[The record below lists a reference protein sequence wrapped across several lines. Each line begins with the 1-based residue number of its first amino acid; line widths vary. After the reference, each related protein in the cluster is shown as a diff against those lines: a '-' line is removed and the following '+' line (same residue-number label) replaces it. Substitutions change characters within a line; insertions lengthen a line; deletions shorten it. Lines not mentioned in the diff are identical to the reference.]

1 MALAPDPASA
11 SAGQALAHAK
21 KWTALGRSARA
32 IWGLCQGSGKT
43 PYQVRVDLSEPAF
56 KCSCPSRK
64 FPCKH
69 GLALLLMFAKQ
80 PDGFASGDEPGWV
93 ADWMTERT
101 TRASRRADQ
110 AARPAEKPV
119 DPEAQAKRAA
129 QRTARMRDGVAG
141 CRVWLEDLVRRG
153 LAAAQ
158 TDAAGDWE
166 RAAARL
172 VDAGAGGL
180 ASYVRRI
187 PALMASGSGWDL
199 RTVDALGR
207 LHLLLRAAERLDTLP
222 PDLATDVRTA
232 LGWTQ
237 SRDEALSS
245 AAVADRWI
253 AVGQVI
259 EEEERFRAIRTWLVG
274 RHTGRRALL
283 LDFAAGERPLERPVV
298 GGAVLE
304 GELAF
309 YASRQPLRA
318 VLKSRSGAGSTD
330 ASGPDAGASDAGRSD
345 AGGSDAGG
353 IDARDPDGLG
363 SDGYAFDAHALDT
376 DGAEARPFAGAADI
390 GTIADATVEAG
401 LRRFA
406 EALAGNPW
414 LFRWPLVLSGVR
426 PVQEGARW
434 FLVDRENHG
443 LPIRASFANSLDLW
457 RLVSARAAAPMTV
470 VVEWDGMTAL
480 PISAFADSPHE
491 YVDLAPRWAA

>member
-1 MALAPDPASA
+1 
-11 SAGQALAHAK
+11 
-21 KWTALGRSARA
+21 
-32 IWGLCQGSGKT
+32 
-43 PYQVRVDLSEPAF
+43 
-56 KCSCPSRK
+56 
-64 FPCKH
+64 
-69 GLALLLMFAKQ
+69 LLLMFAKQ
-80 PDGFASGDEPGWV
+80 PERFASADEPGWV
-93 ADWMTERT
+93 ADWMAERT
-101 TRASRRADQ
+101 ARASRRSEH
-110 AARPAEKPV
+110 AARPADKPV

-129 QRTARMRDGVAG
+129 QRAARMRDGVAG

-222 PDLATDVRTA
+222 PDLASDVRTA

-237 SRDEALSS
+237 SRDEALSFGS
-245 AAVADRWI
+245 IADRWI

-283 LDFAAGERPLERPVV
+283 LDFAAGERPLERAVV
-298 GGAVLE
+298 GGAVFD

-318 VLKSRSGAGSTD
+318 ILKSRTAPTD
-330 ASGPDAGASDAGRSD
+330 AGEVDAREMDAHPIVGAVDTIDETRGPDAGGFDTSGLD
-345 AGGSDAGG
+345 GG
-353 IDARDPDGLG
+353 
-363 SDGYAFDAHALDT
+363 AFAA
-376 DGAEARPFAGAADI
+376 AADI
-390 GTIADATVEAG
+390 DTTADATIEAA

-414 LFRWPLVLSGVR
+414 LFRWPLVLSSVR

-443 LPIRASFANSLDLW
+443 LPVRTSFSNSLDMW

-470 VVEWDGMTAL
+470 VVEWDGITAL

>member
-1 MALAPDPASA
+1 MALAPDPGSA
-11 SAGQALAHAK
+11 SAGQSLANAK
-21 KWTALGRSARA
+21 KWTALQRSARA

-56 KCSCPSRK
+56 KCGCPSRK

-69 GLALLLMFAKQ
+69 GLALLLLFAQ
-80 PDGFASGDEPGWV
+80 QADSFAAADEPGWV
-93 ADWMTERT
+93 ADWMTERAS
-101 TRASRRADQ
+101 RASRRTEQ
-110 AARPAEKPV
+110 AARPADKPV

-129 QRTARMRDGVAG
+129 QRAARVRDGVAG

-158 TDAAGDWE
+158 ADAAGDWE

-180 ASYVRRI
+180 ASHVRRI
-187 PALMASGSGWDL
+187 SALMSSGSGWEL

-207 LHLLLRAAERLDTLP
+207 LHLLLCAAERLDTLP

-237 SRDEALSS
+237 SREEAL
-245 AAVADRWI
+245 AAAPVADRWI

-259 EEEERFRAIRTWLVG
+259 EEDERFRSMRTWLVG
-274 RHTGRRALL
+274 QRTGRRALL
-283 LDFAAGERPLERPVV
+283 LDFAAGERPLERPVI
-298 GGAVLE
+298 GGAAFD

-309 YASRQPLRA
+309 YPSRQPLRA
-318 VLKSRSGAGSTD
+318 VLESRT
-330 ASGPDAGASDAGRSD
+330 AS
-345 AGGSDAGG
+345 
-353 IDARDPDGLG
+353 IDARAIVD
-363 SDGYAFDAHALDT
+363 ST
-376 DGAEARPFAGAADI
+376 
-390 GTIADATVEAG
+390 ADATIEAG
-401 LRRFA
+401 LRRYA
-406 EALAGNPW
+406 EALAANPW

-426 PVQEGARW
+426 PVREATRW

-443 LPIRASFANSLDLW
+443 LPVRTSFANSLDMW

-470 VVEWDGMTAL
+470 VVEWDGISAL
-480 PISAFADSPHE
+480 PIGAFAESPHE